1 MKTKL
6 VCAIVTTFHP
16 EQNFRSNIVSLLSQ
30 VALVIVVDDSGYEKA
45 PINIVDSI
53 EKNDIIYLVNKENI
67 GIAASLNVGIEYAK
81 KLGFEYMLTLDDDSV
96 LSENYVNK
104 LYSFLIENKHVA
116 LVNGDYGGYGGYGG
130 YHIKTNPIERR
141 VVITSGSLFSYTSF
155 KEIGGFDELFFIDCV
170 DFDFCIRLRNK
181 GGKIIS
187 LPNVVFEHKI
197 GESTHQ
203 SSTIKFLSTHNHSPF
218 RIYYQT
224 RNSIYFF
231 KKHFFSHPLYCIFV
245 LKTIF
250 SLPLKIVLLDSNKG
264 TKLKYYLI
272 GMIDAMLGRWGK
284 IRG

>member
-16 EQNFRSNIVSLLSQ
+16 EQNFQSNIVSLLSQ
-30 VALVIVVDDSGYEKA
+30 VELVIVVDDSGYEKT
-45 PINIVDSI
+45 PVNIFDS
-53 EKNDIIYLVNKENI
+53 NDIVYLVNKENV
-67 GIAASLNVGIEYAK
+67 GIAASLNIGIEYAK
-81 KLGFEYMLTLDDDSV
+81 KLGFEYILTLDDDSI
-96 LSENYVNK
+96 LSENYVHK
-104 LYSFLIENKHVA
+104 LYSFLIENRHVA
-116 LVNGDYGGYGGYGG
+116 LVNGDYGSN
-130 YHIKTNPIERR
+130 HININPIERR
-141 VVITSGSLFSYTSF
+141 VVITSGSLFSYASF
-155 KEIGGFDELFFIDCV
+155 KEIGGFDELLFIDCV

-203 SSTIKFLSTHNHSPF
+203 PSRIKFLSTHNHSPF

-264 TKLKYYLI
+264 TKLKFYLI